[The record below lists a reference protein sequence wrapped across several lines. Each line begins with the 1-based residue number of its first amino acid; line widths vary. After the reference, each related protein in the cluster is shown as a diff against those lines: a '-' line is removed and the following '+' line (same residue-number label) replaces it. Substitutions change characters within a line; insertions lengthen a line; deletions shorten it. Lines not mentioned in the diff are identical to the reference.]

1 MKENACAMI
10 LLIAELFILGLG
22 IENKSGFKKWGG
34 RYRVIE
40 NAKIWRKVQRSRK
53 AEEKGNSRDMLNWFL
68 FTHG

>member
-10 LLIAELFILGLG
+10 LLIGELFILGLG
-22 IENKSGFKKWGG
+22 IENKSGFEKWGG
-34 RYRVIE
+34 RYTVIK